1 MEFYVA
7 RVVVCTTRAQP
18 KDRPP
23 ARGSSINT
31 HIHACCCPFITHSM
45 ARPRAGVC
53 TVHHTHPTITHTS
66 YSVHVFYE
74 GRYGDWNGTTSET
87 IHLHH
92 LFPRRER
99 ERDKCSSVWP
109 KLRLSALV
117 RPYLLGI
124 IIAISLNPHSPFH
137 AKQLSRER
145 TWESSCLSVPGP
157 PVMPND

>member
-66 YSVHVFYE
+66 YTYMCFMKAGME
-74 GRYGDWNGTTSET
+74 TGMGRPRKLFTST
-87 IHLHH
+87 IF
-92 LFPRRER
+92 FPRRER
-99 ERDKCSSVWP
+99 ERQRFISLAQASTVCARSA
-109 KLRLSALV
+109 LSPWYHHSDILEPTLSLPCQTALPREDMGKFMLV
-117 RPYLLGI
+117 RPR
-124 IIAISLNPHSPFH
+124 PTCH
-137 AKQLSRER
+137 AK
-145 TWESSCLSVPGP
+145 
-157 PVMPND
+157 